1 VEPPATGD
9 TTYLAS
15 IRNECIHLR
24 LNRGRSDETDL
35 GQGYLTLAIDH
46 NQGGHSTHPK
56 NSGGLPSYA
65 AHHVQP
71 DHLGPA
77 I

>member
-1 VEPPATGD
+1 LDEA
-9 TTYLAS
+9 
-15 IRNECIHLR
+15 
-24 LNRGRSDETDL
+24 RSDETDL

-56 NSGGLPSYA
+56 NGRGLPPHS
-65 AHHVQP
+65 AHHIQP

>member
-1 VEPPATGD
+1 LDEA
-9 TTYLAS
+9 
-15 IRNECIHLR
+15 
-24 LNRGRSDETDL
+24 RSYETDL

-46 NQGGHSTHPK
+46 NQGGHSTHSK
-56 NSGGLPSYA
+56 NGRGLPSHA
-65 AHHVQP
+65 THHIEP